1 MSFSPIHEILDELSA
16 GRMVIIVDDEDREN
30 EGDLLML
37 AEKARP
43 EDINFMARYGRGLI
57 CLTLTEQRC
66 QQLKLPLMVTQ
77 NRESFSTA
85 FTVSIEAAEGVTT
98 GISAQDRA
106 RTVQAAVAPG
116 AKPSDI
122 VQPGHIFPLMA
133 RAGGVLT
140 RAGHTEAGVDLARLA
155 GAKEPAAVIV
165 EVLNDDGTMAR
176 RPDLEQFAAT
186 HGLKI
191 GSIADLIRYRMKH
204 ERSVERLSEMPLSLP
219 AGDFR
224 LFAYQDHSS
233 GQVHLAVVRGEPSA
247 DQPVPVRVHVHQ
259 PVCDLLNPLGR
270 DCGWP
275 LPDVLARLAKMPA
288 GVAVLLRPAF
298 DEATIAQ
305 QLKHWQCPEAPA
317 QAGGDHVRTYGVGA
331 QILIDLGVQR
341 MRVMSAPKHFHALAG
356 YGLEVVD
363 YLYDDAE
370 HAAGVPS

>member
-1 MSFSPIHEILDELSA
+1 MSFSPIHEILDELAA

-43 EDINFMARYGRGLI
+43 EDINFMARFGRGLI

-77 NRESFSTA
+77 NREAFSTA
-85 FTVSIEAAEGVTT
+85 FTMSIEAAEGVTT

-106 RTVQAAVAPG
+106 RTVQAAVAPD
-116 AKPSDI
+116 AKPTDI

-165 EVLNDDGTMAR
+165 EVLNEDGSMAR

-191 GSIADLIRYRMKH
+191 GSIEDLIRYRMKH
-204 ERSVERLSEMPLSLP
+204 ERSIERIGEMPLHLP
-219 AGDFR
+219 SGEFR
-224 LFAYQDHSS
+224 LFSYKDHSS
-233 GQVHLAVVRGEPSA
+233 GQVHLALVRGEPMP
-247 DQPVPVRVHVHQ
+247 DQPIPVRVHVHQ
-259 PVCDLLNPLGR
+259 PLCDLLNPLGR

-275 LPDVLARLAKMPA
+275 LPDVLARMSHMPA
-288 GVAVLLRPAF
+288 AVAVLLRPPV
-298 DEATIAQ
+298 DEAAIEQ
-305 QLKHWQCPEAPA
+305 QLAHWQHPEVTAQPA
-317 QAGGDHVRTYGVGA
+317 GDHVRTYGVGA

-341 MRVMSAPKHFHALAG
+341 MRVMSAPKRFHALAG

-363 YLYDDAE
+363 YLYDEAD
-370 HAAGVPS
+370 HSAGVSS